1 MNDQQIESEIQK
13 KGLTAPRVTPER
25 IEEVIS
31 CEYYFTADEGIYG
44 AAHNPFAKQ
53 PDKGIP
59 LGQYPLSL
67 LTFCVLVLR
76 NGHTVTGES
85 ACVSPENF
93 DADIGRK
100 IARENAVQK
109 IWGLE
114 GYALRERLANG
125 EATDVPMGARSD
137 KTWSADAGQTV
148 GEQTLE
154 QVCASFISANFGQA
168 LHHVKNGGKAQ
179 RAGWNGKGMYITLI
193 RAGNAMHQGHDMQ
206 DCLALKTVRGTMQ
219 PGWLASQEDMLANDW
234 QSV

>member
-31 CEYYFTADEGIYG
+31 GEIYGTADDLAVMNAGLIVRHDDNQ
-44 AAHNPFAKQ
+44 AQTSAR
-53 PDKGIP
+53 
-59 LGQYPLSL
+59 L
-67 LTFCVLVLR
+67 LTFCILILR
-76 NGHTVTGES
+76 NGYTVTGES

-93 DADIGRK
+93 DAEIGRK

-114 GYALRERLANG
+114 GYALRERLARG
-125 EATDVPMGARSD
+125 EATDIPMGARSG
-137 KTWSADAGQTV
+137 KTWSADAGQAV

-154 QVCASFISANFGQA
+154 QICASFLGANFGQA